1 MERFVNFLSKR
12 MSLIQPGSCFFQALA
27 SNFENQQKWLKY
39 KKELAETK
47 KSLQEFIKSRS
58 LNIMVPMGKKA
69 YVRGILQHTNE
80 VTVSHGCSLFS
91 DVSSTQ
97 AIEIL
102 EHRMKLC
109 DKQLEA
115 LDKEKDLFT

>member
-1 MERFVNFLSKR
+1 MELNS
-12 MSLIQPGSCFFQALA
+12 A
-27 SNFENQQKWLKY
+27 NEQKWRKY
-39 KKELAETK
+39 KKELSETK
-47 KSLQEFIKSRS
+47 ESLQEFIKSRS

-69 YVRGILQHTNE
+69 FVRGILQHTNE
-80 VTVSHGCSLFS
+80 VTVSHGTSLFS
-91 DVSSTQ
+91 DVSSAE

-109 DKQLEA
+109 DIQLHA